1 MAARAAETPFAFS
14 PLFSSTRPPRSVV
27 PAPIWRSSFGLPA
40 FPLRAAPLTSAL
52 GPRRRRSS
60 CYCRSSWSAKSGNG
74 GGEDDNNNLVFGE
87 QQFANSGRMPHGLA
101 CYLIFSSS
109 FESCNVRHV
118 QPRVLTRVPLLGTTQ
133 VSSTCF
139 AVTIHSPCICF
150 QWYVDR
156 ISF

>member
-27 PAPIWRSSFGLPA
+27 PAPILAIVIWITRIPA
-40 FPLRAAPLTSAL
+40 ASCAAHL

-118 QPRVLTRVPLLGTTQ
+118 QLRVLTRVPLLGTTQ